1 MSAESRGMVGSV
13 LVHLAI
19 VGAFIGFSWFAATRA
34 GESLEPVDP
43 LLVDLNGVPGRRPGE
58 IGKAPGVAKGSP
70 DAPKGIK
77 SVRIKSLDMAAVR
90 RAQEQAESSSSSQ
103 STGKSDSKSSPKS
116 SDKAGKSGRT
126 SLGEFLSS
134 KGGRT
139 GSSGKTGAI
148 GGVSVRG
155 RAHGTGE
162 NGGDGGSA
170 SAMQLYAGE
179 VLARFRTVWVEIVS
193 QDGAEIENF
202 GACGVTLT
210 VDASGNVRF
219 GSWIRQPSDARIA
232 ELVRR
237 ACARI
242 GNCGP
247 PPGGKGFGI
256 DFPNVSVNGD

>member
-1 MSAESRGMVGSV
+1 MSGDVRGVVGSAV
-13 LVHLAI
+13 VHLLI
-19 VGAFIGFSWFAATRA
+19 VGAFIGFSWFAATRSP
-34 GESLEPVDP
+34 ESTEPVDP

-58 IGKAPGVAKGSP
+58 IGKAAGVAKGSP
-70 DAPKGIK
+70 DAPKGIR
-77 SVRIKSLDMAAVR
+77 SVRIKSLDMEAVR
-90 RAQEQAESSSSSQ
+90 RAQEQSEPAPTAKSA
-103 STGKSDSKSSPKS
+103 GKSEPKS
-116 SDKAGKSGRT
+116 SKPSGKSSSPGKT
-126 SLGEFLSS
+126 SLNDFLSA

-139 GSSGKTGAI
+139 GSSGKTGSV
-148 GGVSVRG
+148 GGVTVRG

-179 VLARFRTVWVEIVS
+179 VHARFRSLWVEVIG
-193 QDGAEIENF
+193 QDGGDIEKV

-219 GSWIRQPSDARIA
+219 GSWIRQPSDPRVA

-256 DFPNVSVNGD
+256 DFPNVSVSGG

>member
-1 MSAESRGMVGSV
+1 MVGSA
-13 LVHLAI
+13 LVHLLI
-19 VGAFIGFSWFAATRA
+19 VGAFIGFSWFAATRT
-34 GESLEPVDP
+34 GESVEPADP

-58 IGKAPGVAKGSP
+58 PGKAPGVAKGSP
-70 DAPKGIK
+70 EAPKGIK
-77 SVRIKSLDMAAVR
+77 SVRIKSLDMEAVR
-90 RAQEQAESSSSSQ
+90 RAQEQSEEASQ
-103 STGKSDSKSSPKS
+103 SKSNARSDSKSSAKASDRS
-116 SDKAGKSGRT
+116 SKSGKT

-134 KGGRT
+134 KGGR
-139 GSSGKTGAI
+139 SSASGKSGSI

-155 RAHGTGE
+155 RAHGTGD

-170 SAMQLYAGE
+170 SAMQMYAGE
-179 VLARFRTVWVEIVS
+179 VHARFRSVWVDIVS
-193 QDGAEIENF
+193 QDGADIEKV

-219 GSWIRQPSDARIA
+219 GSWIRQPSDPRIA

-256 DFPNVSVNGD
+256 DFPNVSVSGG

>member
-1 MSAESRGMVGSV
+1 MIGSV
-13 LVHLAI
+13 LVHLLI
-19 VGAFIGFSWFAATRA
+19 VGAFVGYSWFAATRS

-58 IGKAPGVAKGSP
+58 IGKAAGVAKGSP

-77 SVRIKSLDMAAVR
+77 SVRIKSLDMEAVR
-90 RAQEQAESSSSSQ
+90 RAQEQTESASQ
-103 STGKSDSKSSPKS
+103 SKTTSKSDAKSSAKS
-116 SDKAGKSGRT
+116 SDKSSKSGKT

-134 KGGRT
+134 KGGRSS
-139 GSSGKTGAI
+139 SSGKTGSI

-179 VLARFRTVWVEIVS
+179 VLARFRSVWVEIIS
-193 QDGAEIENF
+193 QDGAEIEKV
-202 GACGVTLT
+202 GACGVTLM

-219 GSWIRQPSDARIA
+219 GSWIRQPADSRIA

-256 DFPNVSVNGD
+256 DFPNVSVSGG